1 MLQANLSTSTDFSSE
16 FNILFED
23 RETELPN
30 TPEPEVIGYDEAVSG
45 DISDDPANPL
55 ELPLTEGTTTLS
67 ATTEDGDQEYVT
79 VTVPEGFQLDTLVL
93 ESFSND
99 NAAFIGVQE
108 GDTFTEPLDE
118 SADAANL
125 LGYALFG
132 GRARTDEDI
141 LDDISSGRDTEGFRG
156 ALPSGAYT
164 FALQQ
169 LNVDSSY
176 TLAFNVSEVNPESES
191 KRDFEWNYDERN
203 YDFPDSFTGQDTA
216 SNRVIESLNIEDSN
230 RTYDFEDELSIFG
243 NNSYPIAEA
252 NSDSLLTISDFDS
265 AIADKASAESF
276 WNTNSEFSETIG
288 MVGDFTSGEDFIGI
302 AS

>member
-1 MLQANLSTSTDFSSE
+1 MLQANLSTLTDFSSE
-16 FNILFED
+16 FDILFED
-23 RETELPN
+23 RETELPAL
-30 TPEPEVIGYDEAVSG
+30 PEPKVVGYDEAVSG
-45 DISDDPANPL
+45 DISNDPTNPL
-55 ELPLTEGTTTLS
+55 ELLLTEGTTTLS
-67 ATTEDGDQEYVT
+67 ATTEDGDREYVT

-118 SADAANL
+118 SADTANL

-141 LDDISSGRDTEGFRG
+141 LDDISSGRGTEGFRG

-176 TLAFNVSEVNPESES
+176 TLAFKVSEVDPESQ
-191 KRDFEWNYDERN
+191 RDFEWNYNDRASVALRDRN
-203 YDFPDSFTGQDTA
+203 YDFDAFTGRDTT
-216 SNRVIESLNIEDSN
+216 SNRVIELNVEDSN
-230 RTYDFEDELSIFG
+230 RSDEFEDELLVFG
-243 NNSYPIAEA
+243 DNSYPLTEA
-252 NSDSLLTISDFDS
+252 NSDFISTIFDDTG
-265 AIADKASAESF
+265 AIADNASAESF
-276 WNTNSEFSETIG
+276 
-288 MVGDFTSGEDFIGI
+288 
-302 AS
+302 

>member
-1 MLQANLSTSTDFSSE
+1 MVQTSLSNSTDFSSE
-16 FNILFED
+16 FNTLIED
-23 RETELPN
+23 RETELP
-30 TPEPEVIGYDEAVSG
+30 TAPEPEVIGYDEAVSG
-45 DISDDPANPL
+45 DISNDPMNPL

-141 LDDISSGRDTEGFRG
+141 LDDISSGRGTEGFRG

-252 NSDSLLTISDFDS
+252 NSDFLTISDSDY
-265 AIADKASAESF
+265 AIASDTSTDLFGNK
-276 WNTNSEFSETIG
+276 NTEFSEATS
-288 MVGDFTSGEDFIGI
+288 MMSSHTSGEDFIGI